1 MRLRT
6 LGKLELEGSTF
17 SQAKSL
23 LLLTYLAVQGPQER
37 RRLAELF
44 WFDSDDPL
52 NNLGTTLTRLGK
64 GAAGAVEKNDVQVWT
79 SLPCDA
85 VELLEVH
92 KRGDAEACVA
102 LYEGTFLEGVRPQDT
117 STELEEWFY
126 ATREALGGRVR
137 QALLDLGED
146 HAGVGEFTLGA
157 ELAERGY
164 LLSGAPEP
172 EPLELERL
180 FVLLQAGEHPEA
192 SEVQKEAAGYDL
204 DLSLSVE
211 DARSALH
218 EGRGTTTAA
227 VRHNLPVQPT
237 QFVGR
242 EAEKTRIGDLLLDP
256 SCRLLTIMGPGGI
269 GKTRLAIEV
278 ATSQLEAFSDGVFF
292 VPFAPV
298 MSPTSM
304 PFVIADALGISS
316 AGQTDTSAGQIDAIE
331 QLLAYLKNRQALL
344 VLDNLEHLLGGT
356 DLIHDLWE
364 KTGSVKLLV
373 TSREQLNLHAE
384 KVFVLSGLSAPAEVP
399 VEQSD
404 AVTLFLQTARDRG
417 REVVPSE
424 SSTAAVVRICQLV
437 GGMPLAIELA
447 ASWLQVLPPGGIAEQ
462 LEKGLDVLESSTRDL
477 PERHSSIRAVFDHSW
492 ELLSEVE
499 RGVLRHLSVF
509 LGGFSLEAAKAV
521 SEATLRILAGLGFK
535 SFLTLS
541 PAGRYEQH
549 PLVLEYAH
557 ERLAEHPEERS
568 AIEERH
574 GLHYLTLLQ
583 ENHLELS
590 SSRYKEAREL
600 FDAELPN
607 VLAAWGW
614 AIDNLKVEQIKASA
628 FPLHKLLEVERRD
641 EEAVE
646 LFSRAA
652 DRLDEGNPEH
662 HGALG
667 YVLIGQGAVHIDLG
681 DSADRAE
688 PLLARGLELLRPLGE
703 DLGVALAL
711 SWLAIFRNFVADE
724 ARAREYHRE
733 GFPIARRTGSAHLLG
748 RYLNQR
754 LMLEEDEA
762 FRRSVEEA
770 RKLNEQ
776 TLRELRE
783 VGEPYHLTYC
793 MVWFGRFLQ
802 RHQFFDEG
810 KAMLSECA
818 ELAREYQFTNFLE
831 HALPVVCCYRA

>member
-256 SCRLLTIMGPGGI
+256 SCRLLTIMGPGASGRPAWRSRWPPHSSRRSLM
-269 GKTRLAIEV
+269 GCSSCRSPRL
-278 ATSQLEAFSDGVFF
+278 
-292 VPFAPV
+292 
-298 MSPTSM
+298 
-304 PFVIADALGISS
+304 
-316 AGQTDTSAGQIDAIE
+316 
-331 QLLAYLKNRQALL
+331 
-344 VLDNLEHLLGGT
+344 
-356 DLIHDLWE
+356 
-364 KTGSVKLLV
+364 
-373 TSREQLNLHAE
+373 
-384 KVFVLSGLSAPAEVP
+384 
-399 VEQSD
+399 
-404 AVTLFLQTARDRG
+404 
-417 REVVPSE
+417 
-424 SSTAAVVRICQLV
+424 C
-437 GGMPLAIELA
+437 
-447 ASWLQVLPPGGIAEQ
+447 LPP
-462 LEKGLDVLESSTRDL
+462 RC
-477 PERHSSIRAVFDHSW
+477 
-492 ELLSEVE
+492 
-499 RGVLRHLSVF
+499 
-509 LGGFSLEAAKAV
+509 
-521 SEATLRILAGLGFK
+521 
-535 SFLTLS
+535 
-541 PAGRYEQH
+541 
-549 PLVLEYAH
+549 
-557 ERLAEHPEERS
+557 RS
-568 AIEERH
+568 
-574 GLHYLTLLQ
+574 
-583 ENHLELS
+583 
-590 SSRYKEAREL
+590 
-600 FDAELPN
+600 
-607 VLAAWGW
+607 
-614 AIDNLKVEQIKASA
+614 
-628 FPLHKLLEVERRD
+628 
-641 EEAVE
+641 
-646 LFSRAA
+646 
-652 DRLDEGNPEH
+652 
-662 HGALG
+662 
-667 YVLIGQGAVHIDLG
+667 
-681 DSADRAE
+681 
-688 PLLARGLELLRPLGE
+688 
-703 DLGVALAL
+703 
-711 SWLAIFRNFVADE
+711 
-724 ARAREYHRE
+724 
-733 GFPIARRTGSAHLLG
+733 
-748 RYLNQR
+748 
-754 LMLEEDEA
+754 
-762 FRRSVEEA
+762 
-770 RKLNEQ
+770 
-776 TLRELRE
+776 
-783 VGEPYHLTYC
+783 
-793 MVWFGRFLQ
+793 
-802 RHQFFDEG
+802 
-810 KAMLSECA
+810 
-818 ELAREYQFTNFLE
+818 
-831 HALPVVCCYRA
+831 